1 MQTNNQA
8 HINGLPD
15 KRMAVALTKVLDATA
30 FETVNVSL
38 TATDATRTVYVATYP
53 CKLTYVNRVFSTAS
67 TSGTLTLEKCTGTT
81 APGSG
86 TALLTATVALS
97 GTANTTVAGTP
108 VATTAVN
115 MAVGDRLGIVIAG
128 TMTSLAGCVVGIQV
142 AQL

>member
-15 KRMAVALTKVLDATA
+15 KRMAVAITRVLDATA
-30 FETVNVSL
+30 FETINVTIS
-38 TATDATRTVYVATYP
+38 ATDATRTVFVATYP
-53 CKLTYVNRVFSTAS
+53 CKLSLVSRVFSTAS

-86 TALLTATVALS
+86 TVLLTATIALS

-115 MAVGDRLGIVIAG
+115 MATGDRLGIVIAG
-128 TMTSLAGCVVGIQV
+128 TMTGLAGCVVGIQV
-142 AQL
+142 GQQ